1 MAGVQIDGVN
11 NKIDFDDDQDTSIS
25 ANTDDTLVIEAG
37 GVNIASITAGEFAIN
52 EGSADIDFRVES
64 NGNANMLFVSGGN
77 DCVGIGAEG
86 DLGLLHIKVADSG
99 ASVNAA
105 GNEFVIEDGTSGAN
119 VGISILSAT
128 DGEGRIVFGDS
139 GDNDIGQ
146 IRYDHNDNKMHFV
159 QNNASQFTI
168 SGSTA
173 VTTLAIVDDEIAS
186 GGETAPDVGTGGLT
200 LNQGA
205 SDNNILTFKSSDVA
219 HGFTALQE
227 TDTYGTF
234 GKGSGTDGGLT
245 LQGFHE
251 GQGFGVQIIAHC
263 KSAGYTASNTAGYG
277 HLDLIARGTNG
288 STSDAALE
296 DNENCMSVRN
306 GGNVKFIVKGNGEI
320 YSDVTANTF
329 DTYEDAQLVRAFD
342 LSKGEKAKG
351 LINSKFDKYIKYN
364 HETLADADLVGREE
378 DGTPNHFVNVTGMQ
392 RLHNGAI
399 WQQYEKH
406 QRLAEAVYE
415 MAKEALGEDKA
426 DAILEKH
433 DIKLLN

>member
-146 IRYDHNDNKMHFV
+146 IRYDHADNKMHFV